1 MDPRDSRLRPP
12 TTEHSLARRHAG
24 PGSWSR
30 VIASLSR
37 CYLVLRNI
45 SCVWYL
51 SSDSRAAEVM
61 WTRDLLLR
69 PVGMMLTYVMYYL
82 SLRKYK
88 QYVNMVVVSIL
99 LATT

>member
-45 SCVWYL
+45 SCVRYL
-51 SSDSRAAEVM
+51 SSDSRAAEVV

-69 PVGMMLTYVMYYL
+69 PVGMMLT
-82 SLRKYK
+82 
-88 QYVNMVVVSIL
+88 
-99 LATT
+99 